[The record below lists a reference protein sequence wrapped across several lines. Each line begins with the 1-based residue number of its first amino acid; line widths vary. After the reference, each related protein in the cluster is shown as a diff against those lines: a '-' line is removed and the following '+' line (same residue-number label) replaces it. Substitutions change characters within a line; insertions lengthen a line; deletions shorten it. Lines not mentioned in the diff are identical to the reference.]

1 MCYDERRTENQI
13 KTSELLKIFTKNDY
27 TALKSQLKLLHH
39 YDVMEL
45 KKRQIKSIAML
56 VMTLLKDK
64 TARNSQQ
71 NYKITDG
78 VQKEVNFFLIDERN
92 AMIKE

>member
-1 MCYDERRTENQI
+1 
-13 KTSELLKIFTKNDY
+13 
-27 TALKSQLKLLHH
+27 
-39 YDVMEL
+39 
-45 KKRQIKSIAML
+45 ML